1 MARLELTLEIDLEA
15 EPLHGY
21 LRVPGDATAHEFVG
35 WIELVHAL
43 GSVLGKSGGD
53 PRREEAAPE

>member
-21 LRVPGDATAHEFVG
+21 LRVPGDAAVYEFVG

-43 GSVLGKSGGD
+43 GTLLGKSGGD
-53 PRREEAAPE
+53 PRREDVGPG